1 MGQRVKESATIL
13 HLQRLSTEDGPGIR
27 TTVFFKG
34 CPLHCSWCHNPE
46 SISPGY
52 QVQWLGNRCI
62 GCRTCLPV
70 CHKGALYENGS
81 GLRIAREVCD
91 SCGKCAEACP
101 ANAMER
107 LGRQYELDA
116 LVSELLKD
124 RAYFD
129 SSGGGVTASGGE
141 PTLQASFLSA
151 LFERL
156 KSAGVHTAL
165 DTCGLCSRAALEIIL
180 PHTDLVLFDLKE
192 MDPARHRQYTGSDN
206 TRILENL
213 RWVSQYCDLHGL
225 ELWVRTP
232 LIPCATAR
240 EENIAAA
247 GAFLADLPGKVS
259 RWELCAFNNLCRDK
273 YWRLNME
280 WEYAETALL
289 TQAEL
294 DMYAAAARTSGVAP
308 DIVYATGAV
317 RAVQSRWSEYFDVS
331 KNQQIL

>member
-1 MGQRVKESATIL
+1 MAAANVLKHARQM
-13 HLQRLSTEDGPGIR
+13 P
-27 TTVFFKG
+27 
-34 CPLHCSWCHNPE
+34 W
-46 SISPGY
+46 
-52 QVQWLGNRCI
+52 
-62 GCRTCLPV
+62 
-70 CHKGALYENGS
+70 S
-81 GLRIAREVCD
+81 GWD
-91 SCGKCAEACP
+91 S
-101 ANAMER
+101 
-107 LGRQYELDA
+107 QYELDA

-232 LIPCATAR
+232 LIPGATAR

-273 YWRLNME
+273 YLAP
-280 WEYAETALL
+280 EY
-289 TQAEL
+289 
-294 DMYAAAARTSGVAP
+294 GVGIRGNSAVDP
-308 DIVYATGAV
+308 GGTGCV
-317 RAVQSRWSEYFDVS
+317 
-331 KNQQIL
+331 